1 MEFYGPCQNIVAPSK
16 DDSNGNMR
24 QISHHVYISKS
35 ASSHATN
42 AETTKKL
49 AFCVVSVPTLDNIPY
64 EYQYIDVW
72 IILEYFCCI
81 ATCYKKVMDETKMM
95 QAKIEEKL
103 GLNPVDKSVV
113 VLYEGEKQ
121 EQVLR

>member
-1 MEFYGPCQNIVAPSK
+1 
-16 DDSNGNMR
+16 
-24 QISHHVYISKS
+24 
-35 ASSHATN
+35 
-42 AETTKKL
+42 
-49 AFCVVSVPTLDNIPY
+49 
-64 EYQYIDVW
+64 
-72 IILEYFCCI
+72 
-81 ATCYKKVMDETKMM
+81 MDETKMM